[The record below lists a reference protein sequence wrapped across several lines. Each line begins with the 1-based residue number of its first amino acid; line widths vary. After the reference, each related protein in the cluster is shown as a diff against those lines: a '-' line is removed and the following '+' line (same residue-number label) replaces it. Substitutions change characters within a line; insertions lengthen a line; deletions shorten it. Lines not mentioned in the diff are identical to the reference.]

1 MIELL
6 NNSAP
11 ISNLLGLLAAVLLVP
26 YLDRLRLLRWRTH
39 QWRVVALH
47 LAWALWLGWLAFDG
61 LVHGQLD
68 VYHLFGLVGAGMWLS
83 VSQPTWRSGPPAYT
97 ESGRM
102 PLDEAHDPERRGV
115 PS

>member
-6 NNSAP
+6 DHSPA
-11 ISNLLGLLAAVLLVP
+11 IANLLGLLAGLLLVP

-47 LAWALWLGWLAFDG
+47 LMWALWLGWLAFDG
-61 LVHGQLD
+61 LVAAQLD
-68 VYHLFGLVGAGMWLS
+68 AYHLFGVVGAGMWLS
-83 VSQPTWRSGPPAYT
+83 VSQPTWRHGPPEYT
-97 ESGRM
+97 HSDRA
-102 PLDEAHDPERRGV
+102 PLDSGHGDDGQQV